1 MSNNPHS
8 RKDDHVR
15 LADEYHH
22 AGGSTVDRRPFD
34 ELGFVHHA
42 LAGADFAAVDIATNV
57 LGQRWDVPFYIN
69 AMTGGTPFTG
79 EINAALAEAA
89 AVTGTPL
96 ASGSMAAYLKDPDTA
111 DTFRVL
117 RARNPNGFVA
127 ANISA
132 NYPVDQ
138 VRRVVDLLE
147 ADALQIH
154 LNLAQELVMQEGD
167 RTFSHW
173 IGNIAALVEAI
184 EVPVIVKE
192 VGFGLS
198 AKTLHALVEVGVGTV
213 DLSGTGG
220 TNFAAIE
227 DGRKEGNGPSFEYL
241 HGWGQST
248 PVALVEADQRGPAV
262 ERLASGG
269 VRKPLDVVRCLALG
283 ARAVGASAAFLAI
296 ALRAGCDGLAA
307 ELTRWRTELTHV
319 YSLLGAQ
326 STQDLMRTD
335 LLITGRVR
343 EAAVARGLDPDAYS
357 DRTDAH
363 GNPHSTRNGEVLTP

>member
-1 MSNNPHS
+1 MSDSPHS

-15 LADEYHH
+15 LADDYYQ
-22 AGGSTVDRRPFD
+22 AGSSTVDRRPFD
-34 ELGFVHHA
+34 DIGFVHHA
-42 LAGADFAAVDIATNV
+42 LAGADVATVDLTTTV
-57 LGQRWDVPFYIN
+57 VGQRWETPLYIN

-79 EINAALAEAA
+79 AINAALAEAA
-89 AVTGTPL
+89 AVTNTPI
-96 ASGSMAAYLKDPDTA
+96 ASGSMATYLKDAETA

-127 ANISA
+127 ANINL

-147 ADALQIH
+147 ADALQLH
-154 LNLAQELVMQEGD
+154 LNLAQELIMQEGD
-167 RTFSHW
+167 RSFSHW
-173 IGNIAALVEAI
+173 ISSIAALVEAI

-227 DGRKEGNGPSFEYL
+227 DGRKGTGPRFEYL
-241 HGWGQST
+241 HDWGQST
-248 PVALVEADQRGPAV
+248 AIALVEADQRGPSV

-269 VRKPLDVVRCLALG
+269 VKNPLDVVRCLALG
-283 ARAVGASAAFLAI
+283 ARAVGASAAFLTI
-296 ALRAGCDGLAA
+296 ALENGSEGLCA
-307 ELTRWRTELTHV
+307 ELARWRAELTHV
-319 YSLLGAQ
+319 YSLLGAH
-326 STQDLMRTD
+326 TTAELTRTD
-335 LLITGRVR
+335 LLLTGRLR
-343 EAAVARGLDPDAYS
+343 EVVVARGLDPDAYS

-363 GNPHSTRNGEVLTP
+363 GNPRPTPSREVLPR

>member
-1 MSNNPHS
+1 MGNSPHS

-15 LADEYHH
+15 LAENYYK
-22 AGGSTVDRRPFD
+22 AGGTTLDRRPFD
-34 ELGFVHHA
+34 DLGFVHHA
-42 LAGADFAAVDIATNV
+42 LAGADVATVDVATTV
-57 LGQRWDVPFYIN
+57 LGRRWDTPIYIN

-89 AVTGTPL
+89 AATNTPI
-96 ASGSMAAYLKDPDTA
+96 ASGSMAAYLKDPETA

-117 RARNPNGFVA
+117 RTRNPNGFVA
-127 ANISA
+127 ANI
-132 NYPVDQ
+132 NLNHPVDQ
-138 VRRVVDLLE
+138 VRRAVDLVE

-167 RTFSHW
+167 RNFSHW
-173 IGNIAALVEAI
+173 LSSIAALVEAI
-184 EVPVIVKE
+184 DVPVIVKE

-248 PVALVEADQRGPAV
+248 PVALLETDQRGPTV

-269 VRKPLDVVRCLALG
+269 VKSPLDVVRCLALG
-283 ARAVGASAAFLAI
+283 ARAVGVSAAFLTI
-296 ALRAGCDGLAA
+296 ALKAGSDGLCA
-307 ELTRWRTELTHV
+307 ELARWRVELTHV
-319 YSLLGAQ
+319 YSLLGAR
-326 STQDLMRTD
+326 STPALTRTD
-335 LLITGRVR
+335 LIVTGRLR
-343 EAAVARGLDPDAYS
+343 EVVVARGLDPDAYS

-363 GNPHSTRNGEVLTP
+363 GNPCPTPSREALAR